1 MATLNVLRVP
11 HDVRETDALN
21 PVDVLEIDVPHLVA
35 VRVLQTLHK
44 ERPIRVA
51 HEQRPDRALVVRQ
64 HVHSKRVRRRLHD
77 RIRVLAQARVRRVR
91 EPRLRPRLRVHR
103 HVEEHFARRAVRVI
117 LHRHDRELGHDRE
130 RDDPPRVLPGAK
142 ILHLLLRL
150 EEVR

>member
-91 EPRLRPRLRVHR
+91 EPRFGPCLRVHR
-103 HVEEHFARRAVRVI
+103 HVEEHFARRAV
-117 LHRHDRELGHDRE
+117 
-130 RDDPPRVLPGAK
+130 
-142 ILHLLLRL
+142 
-150 EEVR
+150 